1 MRWKWLSLLPFCLGT
16 QTGQHTRDPVSYCL
30 SRFSPHP
37 FQPIGPNGPG
47 RRGGTSSSSAKP
59 WQMGRDSPLCWP
71 VWVPRQKGRSDSH
84 PKPLLGHPWVIGRS
98 FLLSPINCSA

>member
-59 WQMGRDSPLCWP
+59 WQMGRNLQCA
-71 VWVPRQKGRSDSH
+71 
-84 PKPLLGHPWVIGRS
+84 VIFG
-98 FLLSPINCSA
+98 